1 MQARLTK
8 KRQRRVVYH
17 CQPRGA
23 FRLQNISSARASA
36 RKHERRAAAGIF
48 FHSSLFYRHKYLP
61 AQLTRASTLNNLLD
75 KPGSKVESV
84 RPLHPPPGIRLRVYI
99 FMAKDSALSYSLL
112 VDSHRSSPHHT
123 LSRFQRHRHEQKSHI
138 N

>member
-8 KRQRRVVYH
+8 KRRVVYH

-23 FRLQNISSARASA
+23 FRLQNNISSARARA

>member
-48 FHSSLFYRHKYLP
+48 FHCSLFYRHTYLP
-61 AQLTRASTLNNLLD
+61 AQLTRATLNDVLD

-84 RPLHPPPGIRLRVYI
+84 RPLLPPPGIRLRVYI